1 MENKMESKLT
11 DRSVSDIAVIL
22 DISRQAVYNKFIHH
36 TAPITVKEL
45 SILKDKLDY
54 PTYDLLIEDIKHL
67 LKVR

>member
-1 MENKMESKLT
+1 MESKLT
-11 DRSVSDIAVIL
+11 DRSVSDIANIL
-22 DISRQAVYNKFIHH
+22 GLSRQAVYNKFVHH

-45 SILKDKLDY
+45 AILKDKLDY

>member
-1 MENKMESKLT
+1 MESKLT
-11 DRSVSDIAVIL
+11 DRSISDIANIL
-22 DISRQAVYNKFIHH
+22 GLSRQAVYNKFVHH

-45 SILKDKLDY
+45 AILKDKLDY